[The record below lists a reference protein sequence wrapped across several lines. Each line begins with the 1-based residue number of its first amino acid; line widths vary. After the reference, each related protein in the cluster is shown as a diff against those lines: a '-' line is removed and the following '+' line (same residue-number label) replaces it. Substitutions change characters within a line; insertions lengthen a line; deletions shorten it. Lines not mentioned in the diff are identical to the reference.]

1 MTNVAALLQ
10 PLRRVRENPHVVVEY
25 FEEAAAHRKLPLVA
39 IRSITEA
46 SLSQLAEQGGVPRQ
60 NAQVSILA
68 GNLHFVHLFVNQFA
82 FGRHYLQIESH
93 D

>member
-1 MTNVAALLQ
+1 
-10 PLRRVRENPHVVVEY
+10 VVVEY
-25 FEEAAAHRKLPLVA
+25 FEEAAAHRELPLVA
-39 IRSITEA
+39 IRSITED

-68 GNLHFVHLFVNQFA
+68 GNLHFVHLFVNQFT

-93 D
+93 Q